1 MSTVFL
7 KNIELINFCVYAI
20 LFNDFRQESRDKMK
34 NLVLVEMTRNM
45 IDEYVDLYINT
56 FTKEPWNDVY
66 ESREQVAA
74 FFNNHFNNNYFTGYA
89 VMSDG
94 KAAALSIGFKKPW
107 INGIEYYIDE
117 FCVDYD
123 MQGSGIGSWF
133 INEIE
138 KDIEKKGM
146 NAIMLNT
153 DADCP
158 ARKFYEKNGFKVLE
172 GLVILAK

>member
-1 MSTVFL
+1 MSMVFL

-20 LFNDFRQESRDKMK
+20 LFNDLRQESRDKMK

-45 IDEYVDLYINT
+45 MDEYVDLYINT

-74 FFNNHFNNNYFTGYA
+74 FFDNHFNNNYFTGYA
-89 VMSDG
+89 AMSDG

-107 INGIEYYIDE
+107 INGVEYYIDE

-123 MQGSGIGSWF
+123 RQGSGIGSWF

-172 GLVILAK
+172 GLIILAK

>member
-1 MSTVFL
+1 
-7 KNIELINFCVYAI
+7 
-20 LFNDFRQESRDKMK
+20 
-34 NLVLVEMTRNM
+34 
-45 IDEYVDLYINT
+45 
-56 FTKEPWNDVY
+56 
-66 ESREQVAA
+66 
-74 FFNNHFNNNYFTGYA
+74 
-89 VMSDG
+89 
-94 KAAALSIGFKKPW
+94 
-107 INGIEYYIDE
+107 
-117 FCVDYD
+117 

-158 ARKFYEKNGFKVLE
+158 ARRFYEKNGFKVLE